1 MTRRMR
7 TLLLCGAAAVIAVCL
22 LLMHR
27 QAATHRRNAAPSL
40 PVIPADAALLSL
52 DWTQTGGESAEGS
65 FAFTLMSENGAYTLS
80 DGEDS
85 ISLTADQWRQ
95 VEQTLR
101 AGEHT
106 APVELPEGVEVLDAV
121 ESTLSV
127 TWRTVNG
134 ETVSAVY
141 DGQRETALRE
151 LLTGFLAASAQ

>member
-22 LLMHR
+22 LLMLR
-27 QAATHRRNAAPSL
+27 QSAAHKRNAAPSL

-52 DWTQTGGESAEGS
+52 DWTQTGGESAEGA
-65 FAFTLMSENGAYTLS
+65 FAFTLTSENGAYTLS
-80 DGEDS
+80 DGENS
-85 ISLTADQWRQ
+85 ISLTDGQRRQ

-101 AGEHT
+101 AGAHA
-106 APVELPEGVEVLDAV
+106 APVELPEGVEALDAV

-127 TWRTVNG
+127 TWRTADG

-141 DGQRETALRE
+141 DGQRESALRE

>member
-22 LLMHR
+22 LLMLR
-27 QAATHRRNAAPSL
+27 QSAAHKRNAAPSL
-40 PVIPADAALLSL
+40 PVIQADAALLSL

-65 FAFTLMSENGAYTLS
+65 FVFTLTSENGAYVLS
-80 DGEDS
+80 DGENS
-85 ISLTADQWRQ
+85 VSLTDDQRRR

-101 AGEHT
+101 VGEHT

-127 TWRTVNG
+127 TWRTANG
-134 ETVSAVY
+134 ETVTAVY
-141 DGQRETALRE
+141 DGQRESALRA
-151 LLTGFLAASAQ
+151 LLAGFLAASVQ

>member
-7 TLLLCGAAAVIAVCL
+7 TLLLCGAAAVIVVCL

-27 QAATHRRNAAPSL
+27 QAAAHRRNAAQTL
-40 PVIPADAALLSL
+40 PVIPADAVLLSL
-52 DWTQTGGESAEGS
+52 DWTQTGGESAEGA
-65 FAFTLMSENGAYTLS
+65 FVFTLTSENGAYTLS
-80 DGEDS
+80 DEENS
-85 ISLTADQWRQ
+85 ISLTDGQRRQ

-127 TWRTVNG
+127 TWRTADG
-134 ETVSAVY
+134 EAVSAVY

-151 LLTGFLAASAQ
+151 LLAGFLAASVH

>member
-22 LLMHR
+22 LLMLR
-27 QAATHRRNAAPSL
+27 QSAAHKRNAAPPL

-65 FAFTLMSENGAYTLS
+65 FVFTLTTEDGAHTLS

-85 ISLTADQWRQ
+85 IPLTADQWQQ

-127 TWRTVNG
+127 TWRTASG
-134 ETVSAVY
+134 ETISAVY

>member
-7 TLLLCGAAAVIAVCL
+7 TFLLCGAAVVIAVCL
-22 LLMHR
+22 LLMLR
-27 QAATHRRNAAPSL
+27 QTADHRRNAAPSL

-52 DWTQTGGESAEGS
+52 DWTQTGGESAEGA
-65 FAFTLMSENGAYTLS
+65 FAFALTSENGAYTLS
-80 DGEDS
+80 NGKNR
-85 ISLTADQWRQ
+85 IPLTDEQRRQ

-101 AGEHT
+101 AGAHT
-106 APVELPEGVEVLDAV
+106 APAELPEGVEVLDAV

-127 TWRTVNG
+127 TWRTASG
-134 ETVSAVY
+134 ETVSAMY